1 MNVRGGGYATAAWA
15 SEAAYCGEEGGGA
28 LHLDR
33 LLLVDGGH
41 WGELAV
47 VVIEAARW
55 LEGATL
61 EVEASCL

>member
-1 MNVRGGGYATAAWA
+1 MAERV
-15 SEAAYCGEEGGGA
+15 EGRFTWIG
-28 LHLDR
+28 
-33 LLLVDGGH
+33 LLLVDCGH

-47 VVIEAARW
+47 VVNEAARW